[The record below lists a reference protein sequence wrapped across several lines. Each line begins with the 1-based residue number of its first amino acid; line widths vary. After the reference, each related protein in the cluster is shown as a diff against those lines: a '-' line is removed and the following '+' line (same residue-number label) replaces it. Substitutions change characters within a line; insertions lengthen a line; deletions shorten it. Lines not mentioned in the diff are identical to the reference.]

1 MNVDNPLNDVKLKM
15 KPLRE
20 LGVNVQS
27 IVVSTGMIQW
37 EWTDM
42 LKNT

>member
-1 MNVDNPLNDVKLKM
+1 MNVDNPLNGVKLKM
-15 KPLRE
+15 KLLSE

-27 IVVSTGMIQW
+27 IVVSMGMIQW